1 MSAFDAGRKRAFKR
15 LRTLGGKKLPKP
27 KLEFVSPVQVDT
39 TPDELDALIRLVGD
53 VRLAKRI
60 MALRVRYPNGTTP
73 ELAVFD
79 WLQQQKW
86 IEFEYQVNMYGGRRA
101 PSGVGM
107 VPDFVVW
114 TDASNAMVW
123 QVQGE
128 YWHTVGNKEE
138 QDRANNLRMLGQ
150 VINGARIGAVVELW
164 EDDIY
169 RKRGALFAAALA
181 GVGLRG

>member
-1 MSAFDAGRKRAFKR
+1 MFEQMRRRQFRR
-15 LRTLGGKKLPKP
+15 LKGLSGKKLRKP
-27 KLEFVSPVQVDT
+27 RLEFVSPAQVDL
-39 TPDELDALIRLVGD
+39 TPDELDALVRVVGD
-53 VRLAKRI
+53 VRLARRI
-60 MALRVRYPNGTTP
+60 LGLRLRYPNGTTP

-86 IEFEYQVNMYGGRRA
+86 IEFEYQVAMYGGRRA
-101 PSGVGM
+101 PRGVGL

-138 QDRANNLRMLGQ
+138 ADRAANLRMSGQ
-150 VINGARIGAVVELW
+150 VINGARIGSVVELW
-164 EDDIY
+164 EEDIY
-169 RKRGALFAAALA
+169 RRRGAVFAAALA
-181 GVGLRG
+181 GVGLRS